1 MLSSMATNSLAGKSL
16 FELNESLSL
25 NKGDIFTYLAQEPNK
40 KNIEVVNRKSGDGE
54 RAQNVFPQLEKV
66 MDIWSKFRI
75 EDMQRKMKTSQEHFE
90 KFGTGVKLIVID
102 KFVHVQRNPNFLE
115 DNLFTTST
123 RLIVDIYDENFI
135 RNKKLEQII

>member
-1 MLSSMATNSLAGKSL
+1 MRTTVMMSSMATNSLAGKNL

-40 KNIEVVNRKSGDGE
+40 KNIEVVNRKSGDG
-54 RAQNVFPQLEKV
+54 
-66 MDIWSKFRI
+66 DIWSKFRI

-102 KFVHVQRNPNFLE
+102 KFVHVQRNPNFL
-115 DNLFTTST
+115 DNHLFTTST

>member
-1 MLSSMATNSLAGKSL
+1 MRTTVILAGKNL

-40 KNIEVVNRKSGDGE
+40 KNIEVVNRKSIDG
-54 RAQNVFPQLEKV
+54 
-66 MDIWSKFRI
+66 DIWSKFRI

-102 KFVHVQRNPNFLE
+102 KFVHVQRNPNFL
-115 DNLFTTST
+115 DNHLFTTST